1 MDDEA
6 GLGRGVLA
14 AERKKRTERKEV
26 LEVLGWV
33 EQTVSTVSKRE
44 SAVALR
50 VREDQEGGGRA

>member
-1 MDDEA
+1 M
-6 GLGRGVLA
+6 A